1 MDSSNNETALC
12 DEATKALAQ
21 GDLHKAADLCK
32 SLLVSFP
39 QSARGYHLT
48 ASLFQ
53 ATGNYKK
60 AYDYSSIAAQLD
72 SCVAGYHMQQG
83 QMLYILKEYAQAH
96 EAFER
101 AVELSNNGA
110 EACRWLGNTL
120 VAQERF
126 DEALKWFAR
135 VRAADASMDTVIDE
149 AECAL
154 QSGEMDAAEKLLVE
168 YIASHPRNA
177 QAHYVLAVI
186 AMYAR
191 EFDRAE
197 NLLRKTLSLDSVH
210 TQANF
215 YLALLLA
222 ESGDERAAM
231 DRLLQALNAEP
242 TNLSALLLLGGI
254 FMKMGD
260 KAASEKA
267 FSHVLALAPDHLLA
281 WYSLLE
287 LLHSQDRGR
296 EGIQR
301 LSAAIDSFSG
311 SIPLRH
317 LRALFSGDVP
327 PCAPREFIAAFYSS
341 FVEMFEPWVVA
352 ASHVPH
358 VEMLLKELC
367 ELPQLRD
374 KRHASLLDLGCGTGV
389 VAEMLADMTAIRVGV
404 DISPHMLKISRRSK
418 QYDVLYDVDIIEY
431 VIGSETLF
439 DVVVAA
445 GSLRWMGNLQPFFQ
459 SVRGVMHKDSILAC
473 MLDKELS
480 TLAYSVANH
489 GRYSHHFS
497 YVSDISQ
504 AEGLELIL
512 HKEFVSSALEDD
524 NVTRHMFF
532 FRKMTLH

>member
-1 MDSSNNETALC
+1 MDAPQDETALC
-12 DEATKALAQ
+12 DEASEALAK
-21 GDLHKAADLCK
+21 GDLHKAADVCK

-39 QSARGYHLT
+39 KSARGYHLT

-60 AYDYSSIAAQLD
+60 ACDYSSAAAELD
-72 SCVAGYHMQQG
+72 SCVAGYHLQQG
-83 QMLYILKEYAQAH
+83 QMFYILKEYVQAQK
-96 EAFER
+96 AFER
-101 AVELSNNGA
+101 AVELSNNNA
-110 EACRWLGNTL
+110 EACRWLGNTF
-120 VAQERF
+120 VALERF
-126 DEALKWFAR
+126 DDALKCFAR
-135 VRAADASMDTVIDE
+135 ARAADISVDTVIDE

-154 QSGEMDAAEKLLVE
+154 QSGEMEIAEKLLVD
-168 YIASHPRNA
+168 YIASHPKSA

-186 AMYAR
+186 AIYMR

-197 NLLRKTLSLDSVH
+197 NFLRKTLALDSRH
-210 TQANF
+210 AQANF

-222 ESGDERAAM
+222 ESGDELAAM
-231 DRLLQALNAEP
+231 DRLLQALSAEP
-242 TNLSALLLLGGI
+242 TNLPALLLLGGI

-267 FSHVLALAPDHLLA
+267 FSHVLALSPEHLLA

-287 LLHSQDRGR
+287 LLHSENRGR

-301 LSAAIDSFSG
+301 LNTAMESFSG

-317 LRALFSGDVP
+317 LRSLFSGDVP

-358 VEMLLKELC
+358 VETLLKELY
-367 ELPQLRD
+367 ELPQLQG
-374 KRHASLLDLGCGTGV
+374 KRHVSLLDLGCGAGV
-389 VAEMLADMTAIRVGV
+389 VGEMLADRSVIRVGV

-418 QYDVLYDVDIIEY
+418 HYDVLYDVDIIDY
-431 VIGSETLF
+431 VIGSETVF

-497 YVSDISQ
+497 YVNDISQ
-504 AEGLELIL
+504 AEGFDLVS
-512 HKEFVSSALEDD
+512 HKEFNCSTPEDD
-524 NVTRHMFF
+524 SVARHMFF
-532 FRKMTLH
+532 FKKMTVH